1 MVVFS
6 TTDDG
11 LSRAFVD
18 GSSDRT
24 DSGSDRT
31 VSLIYRLADIPYD

>member
-6 TTDDG
+6 THDG
-11 LSRAFVD
+11 VPRAFVD